1 MAHQSASKDIV
12 FIQKPS
18 RQPGKPAAS
27 DVGSEY
33 VCISWDAPEER
44 DVTNYEVKLKPTAD
58 DIWSRVSYFTE
69 TDDPNK
75 RIFDLDPATEYE
87 FKVRAHYDDED
98 GPFSESSNPVMTK
111 SPNSTP
117 KAVSSRKP
125 GTPEVT
131 DVGSKYTSLT
141 WDAPEDT
148 DVTYYEIKLKPAAD
162 KAWYK
167 MSLFTDDNIP
177 YKQID
182 NLVHETAYEF
192 RVRAHYN
199 DEEGPFSNKS
209 DPVVTKSLTI
219 SKTPGKPTVLDV
231 GSDYVCIVWD
241 EPEEQTVTYYEI
253 KLKPTKD
260 ATWLKVSYFTD
271 DDRPVML
278 IRDLDHDTE
287 YEFKVRAHYESEEGP
302 FSDNSNPVMTN
313 SLSEAQPMNTT
324 PTHPKKPG
332 KPLATDTVSDY
343 ICLFW
348 DKPRNEDVQYYEVKV
363 KTISDKSWFKVS
375 HFTDDSIPCKKI
387 DGLDPATEYKFKVRG
402 HYENEEGPYSEIS
415 DAIVTKQALAQASP
429 KLLPRK
435 PGKPDVSGVSND
447 CISLQWDE
455 PQNTDVTYYEIKT
468 KQAIDK
474 VWNKVSQFTDDKSPF
489 KQISNLIHRTAYEF
503 KVRAH
508 YKNEEGPFSDTSD
521 PVITHALPVVMP
533 STNSRQPGKPNV
545 TEAGDDYVSITWD
558 EQEDKNVTYYEI
570 KLKSSANEVWSRI
583 PYFTDDD
590 RNYKKIGDLDLET
603 AYQFKVRA
611 HYKNEEGPFSDTSD
625 PVITHALPV
634 VMPST
639 NSRQPGKPNVTE
651 VGDDY
656 VSIIWDEQED
666 KNVTYYEIKLKPSA
680 NEVWSRIPYFTDDDR
695 NYKTIGDLDLETAYQ
710 FKVRAHYKNEEG
722 PFSDCS
728 DPVTTLSLSMIS
740 ESYAASL
747 PKRKPG
753 KPRALDVGVDYIVI
767 VWDKPE
773 NENLTEYEI
782 YLQALDGSEWNSR
795 VSKFTEGNKSLYCAS
810 GLFSSTTYKFT
821 VQALYGDEEGESSDT
836 SEPITTVST
845 EEMKGSSNTHASGTS
860 GPLGFGKDI
869 PFLLWKMFT

>member
-1 MAHQSASKDIV
+1 MQENDETGDNRMAHQSASKDIV
-12 FIQKPS
+12 FIEKTS

-27 DVGSEY
+27 DVGSDY

-58 DIWSRVSYFTE
+58 DIWSRVSYFTD
-69 TDDPNK
+69 TDAPNQ
-75 RIFDLDPATEYE
+75 RIFDLDPVTEYE
-87 FKVRAHYDDED
+87 IKVRAHYDDED
-98 GPFSESSNPVMTK
+98 GPFSEASDPVMTK

-131 DVGSKYTSLT
+131 DVGSKYISLT

-182 NLVHETAYEF
+182 NLVQETAYEF

-199 DEEGPFSNKS
+199 DEEGPFSNKT
-209 DPVVTKSLTI
+209 DPVVTKSLTV

-287 YEFKVRAHYESEEGP
+287 YEFKVRAHYGSEEGP

-313 SLSEAQPMNTT
+313 CLPEAQPMNTT
-324 PTHPKKPG
+324 PTHPKQPG

-375 HFTDDSIPCKKI
+375 HFTDDSVPSKKI
-387 DGLDPATEYKFKVRG
+387 GGLDSATEYEFKVRA
-402 HYENEEGPYSEIS
+402 HYENEEGPFS
-415 DAIVTKQALAQASP
+415 DTSDPVITHALPVVMPSTNSRQ
-429 KLLPRK
+429 
-435 PGKPDVSGVSND
+435 PGKPNVTEAGDDYVS
-447 CISLQWDE
+447 ITWDE
-455 PQNTDVTYYEIKT
+455 PEDKNVTYYEIKL
-468 KQAIDK
+468 KPSANE
-474 VWNKVSQFTDDKSPF
+474 VWSRIPYFTDDDRNYK
-489 KQISNLIHRTAYEF
+489 KIGDLDHETAYQF

-558 EQEDKNVTYYEI
+558 E
-570 KLKSSANEVWSRI
+570 
-583 PYFTDDD
+583 P
-590 RNYKKIGDLDLET
+590 
-603 AYQFKVRA
+603 
-611 HYKNEEGPFSDTSD
+611 
-625 PVITHALPV
+625 
-634 VMPST
+634 
-639 NSRQPGKPNVTE
+639 
-651 VGDDY
+651 
-656 VSIIWDEQED
+656 ED

-695 NYKTIGDLDLETAYQ
+695 NYKKIGDLDHETAYQ

-722 PFSDCS
+722 PFGDCS
-728 DPVTTLSLSMIS
+728 DPITTLSLSMVS

-753 KPRALDVGVDYIVI
+753 KPRALDVGVDYIVLF
-767 VWDKPE
+767 WDNPE
-773 NENLTEYEI
+773 NENVTEYEI
-782 YLQALDGSEWNSR
+782 YLQALDGSEWNPKVSR
-795 VSKFTEGNKSLYCAS
+795 FTEGNKSLYCAS

-821 VQALYGDEEGESSDT
+821 VRALYGDEEGESSDT

-869 PFLLWKMFT
+869 PFLLWKLFT